1 MALVAIELFVMSVPA
16 MILIWRYT
24 PSKILDSPSLLTTC
38 MASVVALA
46 SGLWARPTSQAYVYF
61 LIAFFFALASCWR
74 YKFGAAPAQHFYFL
88 TWGLLVSLV
97 ILFTGICMILIGIGY
112 SSDEYNTSAIGG
124 LSLDSTE
131 VLCVTCVLFSLVFNL
146 VVRHERR
153 KTPRTDK
160 VSLTKMPKLSVSL
173 FPMPFPVKATRMDF
187 HNVQCRNG
195 EVNSRYDSMKALRSM
210 EDWVKGGSYGS
221 RRQT

>member
-1 MALVAIELFVMSVPA
+1 
-16 MILIWRYT
+16 
-24 PSKILDSPSLLTTC
+24 LLTTC

-61 LIAFFFALASCWR
+61 WIAFFFALASCWR
-74 YKFGAAPAQHFYFL
+74 YKFGAAPAHQFS
-88 TWGLLVSLV
+88 TWGLFISLV

-112 SSDEYNTSAIGG
+112 ASDEYNTSTIGG
-124 LSLDSTE
+124 LSLNSTE
-131 VLCVTCVLFSLVFNL
+131 VLCVMCVLFSLVFNL
-146 VVRHERR
+146 VVRNNRR

-160 VSLTKMPKLSVSL
+160 VSLTKMPTLSVSL

-195 EVNSRYDSMKALRSM
+195 DVNSRYDSMKALRSM
-210 EDWVKGGSYGS
+210 EDLVKGGSYGS
-221 RRQT
+221 GRQT